1 MRRTTVIL
9 DEQLYRN
16 AKKTAV
22 DQGQSFKQLLETA
35 LRNYL
40 SKPLIISP
48 AKKKLPKFGVY
59 RFKVKG
65 DLRRE
70 TIYDW
75 L

>member
-1 MRRTTVIL
+1 MHRTTVML
-9 DEQLYRN
+9 DEELYRK
-16 AKKTAV
+16 AKKTAI
-22 DQGQSFKQLLETA
+22 DHRQSFTRFLEAA
-35 LRNYL
+35 LVSYL

-48 AKKKLPKFGVY
+48 KKKPVKFGVY
-59 RFKVKG
+59 RVKVKG

>member
-1 MRRTTVIL
+1 MHRTTVLL
-9 DEQLYRN
+9 DDELYRQ

-22 DQGQSFKQLLETA
+22 DEDKSLKELVETA
-35 LRNYL
+35 LTRYL
-40 SKPLIISP
+40 NQRHQTLP
-48 AKKKLPKFGVY
+48 KKRPKFGVY
-59 RFKVKG
+59 RLRIKG